1 MRHLPALVPGSIV
14 FWVFAVTA
22 CVMGAAVVLLP
33 NPVSS
38 ALALVLT
45 LCSVA
50 GLFLTLGAQFIAAV
64 QVIVYAGAIMV
75 LFVFVIML
83 LQLRGEPGG
92 MRGLIGPRLLGAVL
106 ALALLVQLGAVIST
120 AGGRAGATPAQAA
133 ATAGPTA
140 NALVSADTAFAS
152 LQNTQVVGKV
162 LYSRFLLPFEVTS
175 LLLLVALVGAVV
187 LAKRKF

>member
-1 MRHLPALVPGSIV
+1 MPHLALPALSVGQV
-14 FWVFAVTA
+14 LFWVFAATA
-22 CVMGAAVVLLP
+22 CVMGALVVLLT

-45 LCSVA
+45 LCALS

-75 LFVFVIML
+75 LFLFVIML
-83 LQLRGEPGG
+83 LQIKGEPE
-92 MRGLIGPRLLGAVL
+92 GLRELLGPRVLGLAMGIALMVLLGSVVATAVYPTGPPSPEFDSPL
-106 ALALLVQLGAVIST
+106 NTQAI
-120 AGGRAGATPAQAA
+120 GRA
-133 ATAGPTA
+133 
-140 NALVSADTAFAS
+140 
-152 LQNTQVVGKV
+152 

-175 LLLLVALVGAVV
+175 VLLLIALLGAVV